1 MGMKDISV
9 IILTYNE
16 EMHIER
22 CIENVQSFA
31 REIFVVDSFSSDDT
45 INIAQKL
52 NARVY
57 QNKWENNH
65 AKQFNWAL
73 ENLPIQTTWVLRLD
87 ADEYLYSE
95 LIEEINTKLDTLPK
109 DVSGVVFKRRT
120 IFMGKWMKRGTYPVK
135 LLRLFRYQK
144 AVCEQRW
151 MDEHIQLLEGRT
163 VEFEHD
169 FADHNLNNLNWWIQ
183 KHNGYAIREAID
195 LLDLELNLFGSDENS
210 EEPIQFRANS
220 PSHEGRQRKAL
231 GRQSTGKCAKKH
243 KYAKQ
248 PLFWRSFA
256 YFIYRYIFKGGFLEG
271 KEGFL
276 WHFLQGW
283 WYRTLVD
290 AKIWEIKKACGTD
303 TKKIKAYLKKE
314 YNIELE

>member
-1 MGMKDISV
+1 MKDISV
-9 IILTYNE
+9 IVLSFNE
-16 EMHIER
+16 ENHIQR
-22 CIENVQSFA
+22 CIEMIKSIA
-31 REIFVVDSFSSDDT
+31 EEIFVVDSFSTDNT
-45 INIAQKL
+45 IDIAKK
-52 NARVY
+52 NGAKVF
-57 QNKWENNH
+57 QNKWEQNY

-73 ENLPIQTTWVLRLD
+73 ENLPITTQWVLRLD
-87 ADEYLYSE
+87 ADEYLYPE
-95 LIEEINTKLDTLPK
+95 LIEELKTKLDTLPEE
-109 DVSGVVFKRRT
+109 VSGVVFKRRH
-120 IFMGKWMKRGTYPVK
+120 IFLGKWIKRGTYPVK

-151 MDEHIQLLEGRT
+151 MDEHIQLLEGRA

-169 FADHNLNNLNWWIQ
+169 FADHNLNNLGWWTQ

-195 LLDLELNLFGSDENS
+195 LLDVELGLINRTTNFPSF
-210 EEPIQFRANS
+210 EEGAGGGEQATAKR
-220 PSHEGRQRKAL
+220 
-231 GRQSTGKCAKKH
+231 AKKH

-256 YFIYRYIFKGGFLEG
+256 YFIYRYFFKLGFTEG

-290 AKIWEIKKACGTD
+290 AKIWEIKKACGTN
-303 TKKIKAYLKKE
+303 TEKIKAYIKKE

>member
-1 MGMKDISV
+1 MADISV
-9 IILTYNE
+9 IILTFNE

-22 CIENVQSFA
+22 CINSVKSITDQ
-31 REIFVVDSFSSDDT
+31 IFIVDSFSSDNT
-45 INIAQKL
+45 TNLAQKF

-73 ENLPIQTTWVLRLD
+73 ENLPIKTIWIMRLD
-87 ADEYLYSE
+87 ADEYISPE
-95 LIEEINTKLDTLPK
+95 LAKEINQKLPDLLNDITGIVLPFRR
-109 DVSGVVFKRRT
+109 VFLGKT
-120 IFMGKWMKRGTYPVK
+120 IKKGTGGIK
-135 LLRLFRYQK
+135 MLRIFRYQK

-169 FADHNLNNLNWWIQ
+169 FVDHNLNNLSWWTQ

-195 LLDLELNLFGSDENS
+195 LLDVELGL
-210 EEPIQFRANS
+210 
-220 PSHEGRQRKAL
+220 L
-231 GRQSTGKCAKKH
+231 GNQQNDTQLTEQAAAKRNKKH

-256 YFIYRYIFKGGFLEG
+256 YFIYRYFFKFGFIEG

-290 AKIWEIKKACGTD
+290 AKIWEIKKHCGND
-303 TKKIKAYLKKE
+303 VNKIKEYLKV
-314 YNIELE
+314 NHSIQI